1 MFLSLTFYK
10 LYYFCLYPIRTE
22 MKKIIDIIKSQNRK
36 VAEAQLPIVNC
47 KLLTVICSLLIVN
60 CSLLIFSCSSS
71 NIKTEVTSPD
81 EKIKVAF
88 NIDNDGAMSY
98 NVKVCK
104 GLKDGEEIEGK
115 GDMGSEW
122 RTIFID
128 DSQLGFEAKDGL
140 NLKDAFEIV
149 DVKFSSNDET
159 WEQPWGENKII
170 RNHYNEMSVDLIN
183 EDSIFLTMRFR
194 VFDDGLGFRY
204 EYGITD
210 VDEVMITDELT
221 SFNIKENGTSWSIPA
236 DFDSYE
242 HLYRTLPINEIEDA
256 NTPFT
261 FKTESGIYASIHE
274 AALIDFPEMTLG
286 LRQSKDKSLKS
297 KVTENQSSKFKAQSS
312 KFKVQLAPYPDRK
325 TKAIFKTED
334 LKNSEPDNLKNSQLL
349 SFSDSQILNFKT
361 PWRTIQISDKAV
373 GLINSNLILNLN
385 EPCALDGDLSWIRPM
400 KYVGI
405 WWSMHLGVE
414 SWHIDDRHGATTEN
428 AKRHIDFAANN
439 NIDAV
444 LFEGWNEGWDSWGGR
459 QNFDFTKAYAD
470 FDIDEV
476 MRYAKERNVEIIGHH
491 ETGGNIINYEKQ
503 LEEAYRWTKEK
514 GINYVKTGYAGG
526 ISDFHNH
533 HGQYNVRHYQKVVET
548 AADNHISLNVHE
560 PIKPTGLRRTY
571 PNLMTGEGARGM
583 EWNAWSEG
591 NPPEHHVTL
600 PFTRLLA
607 GPMDYTPGTFDILFE
622 NTRNSPQ
629 RKKWNDNDKGDSR
642 VNTTLAKQLANWVI
656 LYSPLQMASDM
667 IEHYEGHPMF
677 QFFRDFNPDCDWS
690 EALQGEPGE
699 YIVVVRRA
707 GEDFFLGAATNGSAR
722 QVAVP
727 LTFLPKNHDFVAS
740 IYSDGDD
747 AHWKT
752 NPTSYKI
759 EKKIISHNDTL
770 FINMAAGGGCAVTL
784 SPRN

>member
-1 MFLSLTFYK
+1 MIKNNIT
-10 LYYFCLYPIRTE
+10 
-22 MKKIIDIIKSQNRK
+22 KIL
-36 VAEAQLPIVNC
+36 QLLIVNC
-47 KLLTVICSLLIVN
+47 KLLIVICT
-60 CSLLIFSCSSS
+60 LLIFSCSSPQ
-71 NIKTEVTSPD
+71 IETEITSPD
-81 EKIKVAF
+81 ERIKVAF
-88 NIDNDGAMSY
+88 NIDNDGAMYY
-98 NVKVCK
+98 NVEV
-104 GLKDGEEIEGK
+104 D
-115 GDMGSEW
+115 DNV
-122 RTIFID
+122 FID

-149 DVKFSSNDET
+149 DVRFSSEDET

-170 RNHYNEMSVDLIN
+170 RNHYNDMAVDLIN

-194 VFDDGLGFRY
+194 VFNDGLGFRY
-204 EYGITD
+204 EYKVTD
-210 VDEVMITDELT
+210 IDSVIITDELT

-242 HLYRTLPINEIEDA
+242 HLYITLPINEIEDA

-261 FKTESGIYASIHE
+261 FKTKSGIYASIHE

-297 KVTENQSSKFKAQSS
+297 KVTENQSSMFNIQSSEFKA
-312 KFKVQLAPYPDRK
+312 QLAPYPDKK
-325 TKAIFKTED
+325 TKAIFTAA
-334 LKNSEPDNLKNSQLL
+334 SQSLT
-349 SFSDSQILNFKT
+349 FKI

-385 EPCALDGDLSWIRPM
+385 EPCALKGDLSWIRPM
-400 KYVGI
+400 KYVGV

-414 SWHIDDRHGATTEN
+414 SWVINDRHGATTEN

-470 FDIDEV
+470 FDIDEI
-476 MRYAKERNVEIIGHH
+476 MRYAKEKNIEVIGHH

-503 LEEAYRWTKEK
+503 LEEAYRWAKEK

-629 RKKWNDNDKGDSR
+629 RKKWNDNDKGNSR
-642 VNTTLAKQLANWVI
+642 INTTLAKQLANWVI

-667 IEHYEGHPMF
+667 IEHYEGHSMF

-707 GEDFFLGAATNGSAR
+707 GEDYFLGAATNGSAR
-722 QVAVP
+722 EAAVP
-727 LTFLPKNHDFVAS
+727 LTFLPKNQDFVAT

-770 FINMAAGGGCAVTL
+770 FINMAAGGGCAVTFEFKL
-784 SPRN
+784 NTNNS